1 MEDMTGYRMMWKD
14 KMAIQEER
22 YGKIW
27 ESEEWSAAI
36 CNTSL
41 LSRLLHRWEVG
52 DGEGRMRKEIK
63 RNGSRKDR
71 SNCRRDPAKM
81 SFVILTF
88 NWEGILTRVVLYRKC
103 CHLGRYDAK
112 TLIYVGSLGYSCWS
126 SQSLSLSA

>member
-1 MEDMTGYRMMWKD
+1 MERHIIMVIRDTTED
-14 KMAIQEER
+14 TER
-22 YGKIW
+22 YASIAAK
-27 ESEEWSAAI
+27 WSAAI

-88 NWEGILTRVVLYRKC
+88 NWEGILVL
-103 CHLGRYDAK
+103 LPS
-112 TLIYVGSLGYSCWS
+112 IFE
-126 SQSLSLSA
+126 SAAILEGVMREL

>member
-1 MEDMTGYRMMWKD
+1 MEDMAGYRMMWKD

-88 NWEGILTRVVLYRKC
+88 NWEGILVL
-103 CHLGRYDAK
+103 L
-112 TLIYVGSLGYSCWS
+112 SSCFE
-126 SQSLSLSA
+126 SAAILEGVMREL

>member
-1 MEDMTGYRMMWKD
+1 MVIRDTTEDT
-14 KMAIQEER
+14 ER
-22 YGKIW
+22 YA
-27 ESEEWSAAI
+27 SVAAEWSAAI

-112 TLIYVGSLGYSCWS
+112 TLIYVGSLGYS
-126 SQSLSLSA
+126 